1 MEKNRNGKI
10 QEVYLGDLEWA
21 NLASEDDFCRNIMGY
36 EAW

>member
-1 MEKNRNGKI
+1 MAKN

-21 NLASEDDFCRNIMGY
+21 NLSGEDDFYRNIMGY